1 MINDSNKVINIS
13 KFLFFLCNGL
23 ILLTLVIFTANH
35 FFEQKNFFS
44 SKLII
49 SIIFFLT
56 LLKLIYWQLIKSKI
70 NIKNK
75 IKRVNF
81 LKLTFIILTFALPIY
96 MIFQEPYLIIDQQI
110 SKISFLLVM
119 FFVIIG
125 ILIEKNLFSNLEN
138 NEDNIKYE
146 RDKI

>member
-1 MINDSNKVINIS
+1 M
-13 KFLFFLCNGL
+13 
-23 ILLTLVIFTANH
+23 LTIVIFTVNH

-44 SKLII
+44 SKLVI